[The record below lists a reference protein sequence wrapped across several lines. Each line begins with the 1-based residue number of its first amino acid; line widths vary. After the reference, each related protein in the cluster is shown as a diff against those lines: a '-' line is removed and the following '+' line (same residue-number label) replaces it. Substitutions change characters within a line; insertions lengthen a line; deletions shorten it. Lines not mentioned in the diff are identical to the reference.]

1 MQNFGVWNK
10 GINIIIVEYGTLF
23 HCDAS
28 FSCGGKKLMS
38 SHNEGFSV
46 GPIEIV
52 MWHIWKKN
60 HQLWNRYH
68 HNQPS

>member
-1 MQNFGVWNK
+1 MQNIWCMNQRHQHYNCE
-10 GINIIIVEYGTLF
+10 IRHIISL
-23 HCDAS
+23 HAN

-38 SHNEGFSV
+38 LHNEGFSV
-46 GPIEIV
+46 EPIEIV